1 MTTKRILLMFPA
13 EVSEKPIIT
22 YLVRDFNLEVNIYRA
37 LVNKK
42 EEGYMVLDI
51 TGEEEKISQGLTY
64 LTDIHV
70 QVSDSRRGLQWS
82 EEKCTS
88 CGNCLTHCPTEAL
101 HIPDRSTM
109 EVRFADS
116 RCIECLACIRNCPFG
131 ACTSLF

>member
-22 YLVRDFNLEVNIYRA
+22 YLVRDFSLEVNIYRA

-51 TGEEEKISQGLTY
+51 TGDEEKIAQGLEY
-64 LTDIHV
+64 LSNIHV
-70 QVSDSRRGLQWS
+70 QVSDSRRGLQWNQ
-82 EEKCTS
+82 EKCTS

-101 HIPDRSTM
+101 HISDRSTM
-109 EVRFADS
+109 EVRFADAH
-116 RCIECLACIRNCPFG
+116 CIECLACIRNCPFG